1 MKFYVNNSMLLAVAI
16 GLVSSSLA
24 MANHRGYRSN
34 GWNSSRN
41 SSSHDVAST
50 CSCGSTVEKSA
61 PAPAVASE
69 SPTKERAF
77 SYEPAN
83 DANSSNGSDA
93 VVAPRSTRQA
103 TQYRGGSNNSSGNSY
118 DRAMRAKG
126 YYSR

>member
-1 MKFYVNNSMLLAVAI
+1 MKFYVNKSMLFAVAI

-41 SSSHDVAST
+41 GSSS

-69 SPTKERAF
+69 APTKERAF

-83 DANSSNGSDA
+83 DANSSNGSNA
-93 VVAPRSTRQA
+93 VAAPRSTRQA
-103 TQYRGGSNNSSGNSY
+103 TQYRGGSNDSSGNSY

>member
-1 MKFYVNNSMLLAVAI
+1 MKFCVNNSMLLAVAI
-16 GLVSSSLA
+16 ALVSSSLA

-34 GWNSSRN
+34 GWNSSQN
-41 SSSHDVAST
+41 VSSS

-69 SPTKERAF
+69 TPAKERAF

-83 DANSSNGSDA
+83 DGNSPNGSNA
-93 VVAPRSTRQA
+93 VAAPRSTRQT
-103 TQYRGGSNNSSGNSY
+103 TQYRGGTNNASGNSY

-126 YYSR
+126 YRN